1 MKKLAWFLVAI
12 VVFAGVL
19 GTSGETVAAEKR
31 IVLMWA
37 GKSAMP
43 RKVMM
48 GFRARLRE
56 LGPDM
61 QVKTH
66 MDLKDMKEAERLF
79 RDYEQTMDGIVFLR
93 SNACEL
99 LAHTN
104 PKIPCFIGGCN
115 NPQDLGCVQNLA
127 APEGKI
133 TGVTYFVPYD
143 KRFQLIKELF
153 PNVKSVALLAEKGH
167 PAAKIDQDGTREQCA
182 RLGIKYQEVLASNV
196 KELVEGAERL
206 AEGVDLFITA
216 SNKVVMDNTTS
227 LLAVCNKTK
236 TPMFAY
242 SHAPVKRGAVAG
254 MAARDDY
261 LGRLLAESV
270 VDVLINGKPVS
281 QVPVKTDPDPEIGI
295 NEAAMK
301 SLGLTFP
308 PAVMAKAKIYK

>member
-1 MKKLAWFLVAI
+1 MKKLVWFLVAI
-12 VVFAGVL
+12 GVFAGVL
-19 GTSGETVAAEKR
+19 GTNGETVAAEKK

-37 GKSAMP
+37 GKSNMP

-56 LGPDM
+56 LAPGM

-66 MDLKDMKEAERLF
+66 MDLKDMKEAEKLF
-79 RDYEQTMDGIVFLR
+79 REYEQTMDGIVFLR
-93 SNACEL
+93 SNACEF
-99 LAHTN
+99 LAHAN
-104 PKIPCFIGGCN
+104 PKIPCFVGGCN
-115 NPQDLGCVQNLA
+115 NPQDLGCVQNLG
-127 APEGKI
+127 APEGKV

-143 KRFQLIKELF
+143 RRFQLIKELF
-153 PNVKSVALLAEKGH
+153 PNLKSVALLAEKGH

-182 RLGIKYQEVLASNV
+182 RLGIQYREVLASNV
-196 KELVEGAERL
+196 RELVDGAARL
-206 AEGVDLFITA
+206 ADSVDLFITA

-270 VDVLINGKPVS
+270 VDILINGKQVS

-295 NEAAMK
+295 NEASMK

-308 PAVMAKAKIYK
+308 PAIMSKAKIYK